1 MTLARSEKP
10 RAQRTRA
17 AERARTRSLTHSDR
31 SCPPQTFRVR
41 VPRAHAETTRD
52 APDRD
57 HRQMMRDGASFATL
71 GSDDGDGRVA
81 NASAADGEF
90 EATPMEAACKML
102 FGEHE
107 APRMIQALSAARAR
121 ERDARA
127 RSDAETPETQ
137 SRKGSMRDLRAVGPP
152 IVRQSS
158 CQSWDWRDDDGSPR
172 ESGDRR
178 GPFARNEG
186 ESFKRVYSL
195 CVLQHGEP
203 PSLRSDEDDDGK
215 TDPRGGSVSGGA
227 FFGNE
232 KTKVGGFENRN
243 GASGVDAAGEPPIGG
258 SETFRVSPGETQN
271 VAKRARLLDAV
282 TRNRE
287 GVAKEGETTT
297 LKPRTEGGAFSES
310 GRDSAKTA
318 GAPAAIRTRSRMNSR
333 HELGGGRGGARP
345 RGRARARRGTGGG
358 GGEAPPGERR
368 RRRGGSHAAPPP
380 PPRRTRRRRRREN

>member
-10 RAQRTRA
+10 RARTRA

-71 GSDDGDGRVA
+71 GSDDGDERVA

-215 TDPRGGSVSGGA
+215 TDRAAARCRAARFRERKNQTRRVREPKRSFRGRRGGRTSDRRVRDVSRLA
-227 FFGNE
+227 
-232 KTKVGGFENRN
+232 RR
-243 GASGVDAAGEPPIGG
+243 D
-258 SETFRVSPGETQN
+258 
-271 VAKRARLLDAV
+271 AKRRQARQV
-282 TRNRE
+282 
-287 GVAKEGETTT
+287 
-297 LKPRTEGGAFSES
+297 
-310 GRDSAKTA
+310 
-318 GAPAAIRTRSRMNSR
+318 
-333 HELGGGRGGARP
+333 
-345 RGRARARRGTGGG
+345 ARRGD
-358 GGEAPPGERR
+358 AKP
-368 RRRGGSHAAPPP
+368 
-380 PPRRTRRRRRREN
+380 RRRREGGRDDNP